1 MKYHAGILDGKP
13 EWDRL
18 QLLVLGHTPGVPLE
32 WIYAA
37 ARLGWRRRTALRDML
52 ASSKTGEFP
61 SLGQM
66 NAASIAQGDGW
77 KMLEAVCPGYA
88 GPVPL
93 WSQIEL
99 QNSARTDQAN
109 ADLLGVERTKVWR
122 WRKRNVFDPLTGS
135 RIVPNRGRSI
145 MVE

>member
-1 MKYHAGILDGKP
+1 MG
-13 EWDRL
+13 
-18 QLLVLGHTPGVPLE
+18 
-32 WIYAA
+32 
-37 ARLGWRRRTALRDML
+37 
-52 ASSKTGEFP
+52 AS
-61 SLGQM
+61 
-66 NAASIAQGDGW
+66 NAASVIAGDGW
-77 KMLEAVCPGYA
+77 KMLEAVCPDYA
-88 GPVPL
+88 WPVPL

-145 MVE
+145 KFE